1 MERLVGGQPAGP
13 PPSTVRDGNG
23 SRGVVLRRSRTCE
36 RSSETELARSS
47 MKPVK
52 CLIRGAAGKISAVAM
67 CFAVVTT
74 RVCAANVT
82 FSPGA
87 VIIDMGQ
94 PSQNP
99 ANALKPYGLIY
110 RLVVSNQVVVNW
122 AINPSKITDKNPAVT
137 VEGIDFV
144 LNGKPYRGGPFII
157 PAEFVDP
164 VVTNLIATWR
174 AKGV

>member
-1 MERLVGGQPAGP
+1 M
-13 PPSTVRDGNG
+13 
-23 SRGVVLRRSRTCE
+23 GVVLRQSRTCK

-47 MKPVK
+47 IKPVK
-52 CLIRGAAGKISAVAM
+52 CLTGRSAGKISAVAM
-67 CFAVVTT
+67 CLAVVTT

-87 VIIDMGQ
+87 FIIDMGQ

-110 RLVVSNQVVVNW
+110 SLVVSNQVVVHW
-122 AINPSKITDKNPAVT
+122 AINPGKNTDKNPAVT

-144 LNGKPYRGGPFII
+144 LNGKAYRGGPFII

-164 VVTNLIATWR
+164 AVASLIATW
-174 AKGV
+174 